1 MAIVVQFIKEYA
13 QWVYG
18 VCALIALWYLRASL
32 LARRDRRYAVFSLER
47 EAALNRTYGA
57 WTVAI
62 VLLVVIGAIYFLSTV
77 VSDAVAP
84 LVEAENTPTPPA
96 QQVVQVTPQP
106 TLPLPEAL
114 LETPRPTP
122 TPTRAATPRPRP
134 TQAQPTVPAPAAAA
148 PAVQSPSCPDPRA
161 IITAP
166 GINQRVS
173 GMVPIMGTAASDKF
187 QYYKLEFGAGINPGV
202 WSYFAG
208 GEKSVRGGQ
217 LGTLNSGSLAPGPYT
232 IRVVVVDTTGNYAP
246 PCQTVVIIN

>member
-84 LVEAENTPTPPA
+84 LVEAASTPTPPA

-106 TLPLPEAL
+106 TLPLPETVV
-114 LETPRPTP
+114 LEKP
-122 TPTRAATPRPRP
+122 TPTRAPTPRPKP
-134 TQAQPTVPAPAAAA
+134 TQAQPTVPAPTAAA
-148 PAVQSPSCPDPRA
+148 PALQAPSCPDPRA

-173 GMVPIMGTAASDKF
+173 GMVPIIGTAASDKF

-208 GEKSVRGGQ
+208 GEKPVRGGQ
-217 LGTLNSGSLAPGPYT
+217 IGTLNSGLLAPGPYT